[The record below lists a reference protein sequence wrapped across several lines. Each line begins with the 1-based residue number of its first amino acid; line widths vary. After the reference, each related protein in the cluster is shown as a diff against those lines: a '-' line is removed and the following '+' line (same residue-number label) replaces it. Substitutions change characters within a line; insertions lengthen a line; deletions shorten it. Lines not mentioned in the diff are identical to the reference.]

1 MAKERLSELQYYI
14 LGKLCEAEG
23 NYIDRSEVYEFFKG
37 SVGTESNRVV
47 VSRSLKRLREKG
59 LIECQMKYRSSK
71 IELRKDS

>member
-23 NYIDRSEVYEFFKG
+23 NYIDRSEVYEFFGGLATK
-37 SVGTESNRVV
+37 SERVV

-59 LIECQMKYRSSK
+59 FIECQMKYKSSK
-71 IELRKDS
+71 IKLRKE

>member
-23 NYIDRSEVYEFFKG
+23 NYIDRNEIYEFFG
-37 SVGTESNRVV
+37 STATKSERVV

-59 LIECQMKYRSSK
+59 FIYCQMKYKSSK
-71 IELRKDS
+71 IKLRKE